1 MTNPKIMRGDPNRD
15 SRSKGRSK
23 RFGTKSCA
31 NYIPDHIGLSFQCE
45 LINLVDELADVEG
58 FKGRYLKQEL
68 LSKFC
73 DKGTTPPDVRAMA
86 TLTKWLTI
94 ERHNSS
100 TNQRIQLGDADFG
113 YGISSDAIIAK
124 ARVIIAKVLGDL
136 DIPEL
141 LAGSSHTNGASTRIK
156 RSVCASAEKCTGE
169 AHVSTTALPHWTRLA
184 INTRLEDQ
192 KVVLQESSVFFTVP
206 KNADIDRA
214 ACKEP
219 EINMFLQ
226 RSAGAHIRR
235 RLKRYGINLNDQT
248 VNQKLARDALHLG
261 LATIDLSAASDSITR
276 QLVFELLPIEWYF
289 LLDDLR
295 AKTVILPSGKV
306 HTLEMFSSMGNG
318 FTFELES
325 LLFWALTRAIAHS
338 LGTKG
343 RISVYGDDIICPSV
357 MAPFLIQIFGW
368 FGFKAN
374 AKKSNWTGSFRES
387 CGKHYDH
394 TLDVTP
400 FYLREPVKTKTDIIR
415 LLNRLLEWDGRGFGF
430 FLNPDSA
437 SFHMKWSKAIPEILW
452 GGIDTENVTALVT
465 GHSPRSKLARR
476 SRSIV
481 RPETGALHHWFT
493 VQEGSGKSR
502 LSYETSVQWSYPF
515 REEYMMNSEVLQRH
529 ERTLDNVLFD
539 RSRPFEVDSKVP
551 TRYFIT
557 GTPNFS
563 SSKSGVSYSE
573 RTAWDP
579 WFIYGSC
586 TEHTD

>member
-437 SFHMKWSKAIPEILW
+437 SFHMKWSKAIPEALW
-452 GGIDTENVTALVT
+452 GGIDTESVTALVT
-465 GHSPRSKLARR
+465 GHSPRKRLMRKSHRV
-476 SRSIV
+476 S
-481 RPETGALHHWFT
+481 RPETGALTHWFT
-493 VQEGSGKSR
+493 VQEGSDRSR
-502 LSYETSVQWSYPF
+502 LSYDTSDQWAYPS
-515 REEYMMNSEVLQRH
+515 REEPMMNSEVIKPNRVS
-529 ERTLDNVLFD
+529 RDILDG
-539 RSRPFEVDSKVP
+539 SPHPFEVDSRVP
-551 TRYFIT
+551 TRYRLAS
-557 GTPNFS
+557 TPSFCS
-563 SSKSGVSYSE
+563 TKSGVSYSE

-579 WFIYGSC
+579 YLIYESC